1 MGSVDRITNI
11 SVFKGIPFAA
21 PPVGNLRWAPP
32 QPVEKWRGVRRA
44 NEYGASSIQTLPE
57 QGSLYQRDF
66 LPKPHVYD
74 EDCLYLNVW
83 APESATNERLPVL
96 VWFYPGGFVWG
107 SGSDD
112 AIDGTALAQ
121 KGLVVVTINYR
132 VGVLGFM
139 AHPELTQES
148 PNHTSG
154 NYGLFDQIA
163 ALKMGTA
170 QYWPIWW

>member
-1 MGSVDRITNI
+1 MMLAPLGYSPPKRSDLTHPSMFNKTFISHATLECSPMSQTPPLSDARDKKIEIDSGLILGSVDRITNI

-83 APESATNERLPVL
+83 APESATNERLP
-96 VWFYPGGFVWG
+96 
-107 SGSDD
+107 S
-112 AIDGTALAQ
+112 
-121 KGLVVVTINYR
+121 
-132 VGVLGFM
+132 
-139 AHPELTQES
+139 
-148 PNHTSG
+148 
-154 NYGLFDQIA
+154 
-163 ALKMGTA
+163 
-170 QYWPIWW
+170 